1 MSLSVPITGE
11 KFKVNKCSFHRYRE
25 QAGGFQWGEGRGRG
39 NIGVREKKG
48 YYRSQHIGKDPGAGN
63 DRGRKEKEQQRMRW
77 LDSITDSTDKNLS
90 KLREVVKDREATLQP
105 RGRTESDT
113 IQQLNNDK

>member
-1 MSLSVPITGE
+1 MSLSIPITGE

-25 QAGGFQWGEGRGRG
+25 QAGGFQSGEGRGRG

-48 YYRSQHIGKDPGAGN
+48 YYRSQLIGKDSGAGN
-63 DRGRKEKEQQRMRW
+63 DRGQKEKGQQRMRR
-77 LDSITDSTDKNLS
+77 LDSVTNSTDKSLS
-90 KLREVVKDREATLQP
+90 KLQEVVKDRESMLQS

-113 IQQLNNDK
+113 T